1 MALKRMGKT
10 LDRLQQNKK
19 RITLL
24 TKGRQIS
31 LPIFFYG
38 KKEAIIVL
46 PGKIRRRKA
55 QLVFLVIE

>member
-1 MALKRMGKT
+1 MALKRMGKS

-31 LPIFFYG
+31 LPIFFTE